1 MLGIDNDTL
10 DRALEA
16 FRLAPGP
23 LLSVYLVSLGAVWTV
38 AWFVKDSHDKG
49 EIKSL
54 KQEKSFLE
62 RKLEDVQG
70 QVASLEAELA
80 NTRQAHEQQV
90 TQQEAIIQQLRTAP
104 AAPAANVTLLTEL
117 SQANVAVSSSLAN
130 VTRVVTDMGHTLDFA
145 PGKYTV
151 VAPSGGTLRTTKKSK

>member
-23 LLSVYLVSLGAVWTV
+23 LLSVYLVSVSAASTLS
-38 AWFVKDSHDKG
+38 WFLKDSHDKG

-62 RKLEDVQG
+62 RKLEGVQG
-70 QVASLEAELA
+70 QVASLQAELA
-80 NTRQAHEQQV
+80 NTQQQV
-90 TQQEAIIQQLRTAP
+90 RQQEAAIQQWQTAP
-104 AAPAANVTLLTEL
+104 APRAADVTLLTEL

-145 PGKYTV
+145 PGKFTV
-151 VAPSGGTLRTTKKSK
+151 IAPSGGTSSTTKKSE

>member
-70 QVASLEAELA
+70 QVASLEAE
-80 NTRQAHEQQV
+80 
-90 TQQEAIIQQLRTAP
+90 
-104 AAPAANVTLLTEL
+104 
-117 SQANVAVSSSLAN
+117 
-130 VTRVVTDMGHTLDFA
+130 
-145 PGKYTV
+145 
-151 VAPSGGTLRTTKKSK
+151 